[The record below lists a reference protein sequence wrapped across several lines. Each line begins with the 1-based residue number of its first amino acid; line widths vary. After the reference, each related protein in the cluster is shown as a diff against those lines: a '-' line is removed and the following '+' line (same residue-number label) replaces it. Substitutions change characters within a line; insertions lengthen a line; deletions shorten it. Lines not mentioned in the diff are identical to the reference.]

1 MGKPQ
6 SKAPSPSFRAASRL
20 CRRPS
25 AAIPWDRDLPESTRR
40 QHLAAPCWIS
50 SWYRL
55 FLPLFL
61 PTPSSLML
69 ILTVNFHELYFIC
82 LRQLVGHVNTNRK
95 IHGILIVW
103 TILFWTI
110 YMDHASYGYCIKQG
124 ISALTNT
131 LCLFFE

>member
-50 SWYRL
+50 SGYRL
-55 FLPLFL
+55 FLPS
-61 PTPSSLML
+61 PSSLML
-69 ILTVNFHELYFIC
+69 ILFFDGKYCGEVPTVW
-82 LRQLVGHVNTNRK
+82 
-95 IHGILIVW
+95 IL
-103 TILFWTI
+103 
-110 YMDHASYGYCIKQG
+110 
-124 ISALTNT
+124 
-131 LCLFFE
+131 